1 MQQAAALANRGLR
14 VLAVAKSRH
23 LTAENWP
30 ENQHDF
36 DFEWV
41 GLIALADPLRPEVPS
56 AVEQCHRAGIRVIMI
71 TGDHPRTAMAI
82 AAQAGLK
89 TTGVLTGDEIAA
101 MSPAMLSLCSQHI
114 NVFARVKP
122 HQKLMLV
129 EGLQAQGEIVAMTVD
144 GVIDAP
150 ALKAAHIGIAMGQRG
165 TDVAREA
172 ASLVL

>member
-1 MQQAAALANRGLR
+1 M
-14 VLAVAKSRH
+14 
-23 LTAENWP
+23 
-30 ENQHDF
+30 
-36 DFEWV
+36 
-41 GLIALADPLRPEVPS
+41 ADPLRPEVPA